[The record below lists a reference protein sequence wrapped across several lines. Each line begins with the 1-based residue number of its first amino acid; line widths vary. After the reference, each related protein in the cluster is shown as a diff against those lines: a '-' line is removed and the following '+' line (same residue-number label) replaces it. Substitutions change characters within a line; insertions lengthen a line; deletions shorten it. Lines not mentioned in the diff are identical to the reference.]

1 MLKLHYANHM
11 EALIEPLLVR
21 IEALQVSDPFTP
33 ITIIVPNASVAH
45 FIRFQVAQKLGV
57 SAHINFHYLRR
68 FLTEQVQEADPRI
81 RILETESLQLLLFE
95 HLNTPEVLQR
105 IELEPVR
112 TYLDIA
118 ESLEERE
125 GRCIQLAQQLAQLF
139 EEYGYARRDML
150 KAWREGK
157 SGLKAEGEGSED
169 INRDRGPWLRAE
181 KWQRI
186 LWRGLFDDDGSIR
199 IYPLKN
205 HLIEGLEGLTSP
217 EVRRDQSLSS
227 SKSAR
232 RQRSKAQQ
240 PALFLT
246 EADQGQADPRA
257 HLRRNRKKGDE
268 VARWMFLPE
277 AIQATESKL
286 NLPENIFVFG
296 LSYVALA
303 YAYIFSKL
311 SALTQFHIFAL
322 NPCCEFWEDVDHRL
336 NVARQGWISRSAK
349 LDDFID
355 QDDPFN
361 LEDPDDTPALRLW
374 GRPGREYIRLLNQLT
389 DCEFESC
396 YRDPIEYRQHIKHP
410 QARTTLS
417 HVQSDILNRVPARPP
432 LAEDL
437 EHDGTIRLLACPGIR
452 REVEIVADE
461 IWRLVSSSKSGR
473 SPIRFHEI
481 AVMVTDAKRQE
492 YLTHIESIFKQRYG
506 LPFNMID
513 RSLSAQSR
521 VLEGA
526 IRLLALPL
534 GELSYSEVI
543 NVACHPM
550 VGSKTGVNLDQWRR
564 WGDQLNVRFG
574 ADKSALDGT
583 YIKQDVYHWDQG
595 LKRLLLGLFM
605 EGERSGDER
614 VFTVKL
620 NTQDSHHSGLD
631 SMNAWV
637 PFDMG
642 GDQFQTAGQMIHL
655 IRCLLLD
662 AKQVSQSKLSLAMWC
677 KYFTRLFT
685 HYLKAQSSA
694 DEQAISRC
702 IETIDELKHVDL
714 EGTPIR
720 YEVAQTML
728 KARLKR
734 LDSTRGQHQAD
745 GIVVSSMLPMRAIP
759 FNTIFIL
766 GLGEQDFPA
775 KTPQNPIDLRQ
786 AQQLPG
792 DVSPSQRDRYLFLET
807 VLSARERLVLSYV
820 SADDRTG
827 DLLEPSAVV
836 RELHFILRGYLGP
849 SGLKAERHP
858 LSAYNNLYDQL
869 LSKKDPSPNQ
879 TSTPWLYTPVC
890 SPEVIKGIRAKEM
903 RNRLNKFLGGT
914 MMPREQ
920 LESAIKVWSMPGI
933 NQFLDLSTPPKLD
946 RDKSAITRF
955 RLSDLKAFLFSPL
968 QGSAKAL
975 LKMSEPEIHDFEA
988 ILNDPLHDESYK
1000 QHNLLQKSF
1009 WRGGGDEAKINLI
1022 YEDLFKLASLKG
1034 EAPVDYFA
1042 AKQKIS
1048 DQRILNIW
1056 RLNAHQFQLYGLD
1069 KWQAVS
1075 IGEGREFEEVSRRL
1089 PPIQL
1094 DVPLLQGG
1102 HAKVELVGRISPL
1115 RPDLGAT
1122 MHCLSSGGVGE
1133 HLFLKGFLEMV
1144 FLAAAQQALPKT
1156 FKVYL
1161 NPTGDFR
1168 AANLQKN
1175 YYTPNPVEAR
1185 EYLSLIVSHLISSGL
1200 HTYRLPIRSA
1210 LKWKE
1215 ALKRNQYQALI
1226 IRPEDK
1232 EQGPIK
1238 NLRPFSTPPSD
1249 FAIKSV
1255 TERLGPWF
1263 SSEVTF

>member
-1 MLKLHYANHM
+1 MLRLHYANHM

-21 IEALQVSDPFTP
+21 IEALQSSDPFTP
-33 ITIIVPNASVAH
+33 ITLIVPNASVAH

-57 SAHINFHYLRR
+57 SAHLNFHYLRR

-81 RILETESLQLLLFE
+81 RILEAESLQLLLFE

-118 ESLEERE
+118 ESPEERE
-125 GRCIQLAQQLAQLF
+125 GRCIQLAEQLARLF

-157 SGLKAEGEGSED
+157 SGLKAEGESAEE

-181 KWQRI
+181 KWQRV
-186 LWRGLFDDDGSIR
+186 LWRGLFDEDGSIR
-199 IYPLKN
+199 IYPLKG
-205 HLIEGLEGLTSP
+205 HTIEGLEGLSSPNARREENTS
-217 EVRRDQSLSS
+217 SS

-232 RQRSKAQQ
+232 RRRSRAQQ

-246 EADQGQADPRA
+246 EADQNQTDPRA

-277 AIQATESKL
+277 AIQATEIKL
-286 NLPENIFVFG
+286 NLPEHIFIFG

-303 YAYIFSKL
+303 YAHIFSRL
-311 SALTQFHIFAL
+311 SALTQVHIFAL

-336 NVARQGWISRSAK
+336 NAARQGWISRSAK
-349 LDDFID
+349 LEEFMDH
-355 QDDPFN
+355 DDPFN

-396 YRDPIEYRQHIKHP
+396 YRDPIEFRAHIKHHQP
-410 QARTTLS
+410 HTVLS
-417 HVQSDILNRVPARPP
+417 HIQSDILNRVPARTP
-432 LAEDL
+432 LKEDL
-437 EHDGTIRLLACPGIR
+437 ENDGTIRLLACPGIR

-461 IWRLVSSSKSGR
+461 IWRLVSTSKSGDK
-473 SPIRFHEI
+473 PIRFHDI

-526 IRLLALPL
+526 TRLLTLPL
-534 GELSYSEVI
+534 GDLSYTDVM
-543 NVACHPM
+543 NVACHPSI
-550 VGSKTGVNLDQWRR
+550 GGGIGVDLAQWRR
-564 WGDQLNVRFG
+564 WGEQLNVRFG
-574 ADKSALDGT
+574 ADESDLEGT
-583 YIKQDVYHWDQG
+583 YIDRDVYHWDQG

-605 EGERSGDER
+605 EGERSGNEHIFAVNDH
-614 VFTVKL
+614 V
-620 NTQDSHHSGLD
+620 
-631 SMNAWV
+631 WV
-637 PFDMG
+637 PFDVG
-642 GDQFQTAGQMIHL
+642 SDQIQTAGQMIHL
-655 IRCLLLD
+655 IRCLILD
-662 AKQVSQSKLSLAMWC
+662 AKQVSQNRLSLAMWC

-685 HYLKAQSSA
+685 HYLKPESSA

-702 IETIDELKHVDL
+702 IETIDELKRVDL

-786 AQQLPG
+786 AQQLAG

-807 VLSARERLVLSYV
+807 LLSARERLILSYV

-827 DLLEPSAVV
+827 ESLEPSAVV

-849 SGLKAERHP
+849 SGLHQERHP
-858 LSAYNNLYDQL
+858 LSAYHSTYEQELHQTNTQSLM
-869 LSKKDPSPNQ
+869 PS
-879 TSTPWLYTPVC
+879 WLYTPVC
-890 SPEVIKGIRAKEM
+890 SSEVIKGIRAKEM
-903 RNRLNKFLGGT
+903 RSQLNEFLGSST
-914 MMPREQ
+914 ISREN
-920 LESAIKVWSMPGI
+920 LESAIKIWSLPTI
-933 NQFLDLSTPPKLD
+933 NQFLDLSTPPELD
-946 RDKSAITRF
+946 RDQSSITRLS
-955 RLSDLKAFLFSPL
+955 LSDLRAFLYSPL
-968 QGSAKAL
+968 QGSARAL
-975 LKMSEPEIHDFEA
+975 LRISEQEVNDFEA
-988 ILNDPLHDESYK
+988 TLNDPLHYEYNK
-1000 QHNLLQKSF
+1000 RFTLLQNSF
-1009 WRGGGDEAKINLI
+1009 WRGGGDRQQTSQV
-1022 YEDLFKLASLKG
+1022 YDDLFERASLKG
-1034 EAPVDYFA
+1034 EAPVGFFA
-1042 AKQKIS
+1042 DKQRQL
-1048 DQRILNIW
+1048 DGNVLHTW
-1056 RLNAHQFQLYGLD
+1056 LLNAHQFQLFGLN

-1089 PPIQL
+1089 PPILL
-1094 DVPLLQGG
+1094 DIPLVQGG
-1102 HAKVELVGRISPL
+1102 SVKVELVGRISPL

-1122 MHCLSSGGVGE
+1122 LHCIPSGGLGE

-1144 FLAAAQQALPKT
+1144 FLAAAQQPLPKT
-1156 FKVYL
+1156 FRVYL
-1161 NPTGDFR
+1161 NPTSDFR
-1168 AANLQKN
+1168 AQNLQKS
-1175 YYTPNPVEAR
+1175 YYTPNPVEAKD
-1185 EYLSLIVSHLISSGL
+1185 YLSTIVGDLILQGFHA
-1200 HTYRLPIRSA
+1200 YRLPIRSV
-1210 LKWKE
+1210 LKWRDT
-1215 ALKRNQYQALI
+1215 LIRNPSQALN
-1226 IRPEDK
+1226 IRPEDH
-1232 EQGPIK
+1232 ERGPIK
-1238 NLRPFSTPPSD
+1238 NLRPFSTPPSA
-1249 FAIKSV
+1249 FAIDLVKR
-1255 TERLGPWF
+1255 RLGPWLN
-1263 SSEVTF
+1263 SEVIF